1 MLQEDENASTLRVNA
16 LIQER
21 DQLQELLDSAKR
33 REVLRA
39 IESLQT
45 DELVDLYE
53 QEELS
58 ASQTVEVTEKLI
70 ETR

>member
-33 REVLRA
+33 REVLHA

>member
-58 ASQTVEVTEKLI
+58 ASQTVKVTEKLI

>member
-33 REVLRA
+33 REVLCA